1 MQVRA
6 RIPVVTVVCA
16 ISGLISGIEIC
27 PERRK
32 GCQGMAV
39 GGGRREGRERE
50 ADTQVPGTRARI
62 RLIKARIHDAPWKM
76 ELSRRRNSSR
86 WRQLRRG
93 RQRPRRWRLRTIDV
107 STRPRGS
114 NEVSPVRSVPRLGRG
129 SSPICSSYG
138 RGENK
143 SAERVASSRQRERER
158 ERERERGG
166 GIAGC
171 PGWVPVGAGAR
182 CNSLRL

>member
-1 MQVRA
+1 
-6 RIPVVTVVCA
+6 
-16 ISGLISGIEIC
+16 
-27 PERRK
+27 
-32 GCQGMAV
+32 
-39 GGGRREGRERE
+39 
-50 ADTQVPGTRARI
+50 
-62 RLIKARIHDAPWKM
+62 M

-86 WRQLRRG
+86 WRRLRRG
-93 RQRPRRWRLRTIDV
+93 RQRARRWRLRTIDV

-158 ERERERGG
+158 GG

-182 CNSLRL
+182 CNSLRLWTRRSESRGVIYLRARSVAEKSFGKDSSRENLKSHESG